1 MISEH
6 YYHHLLVLG
15 AIFFSH
21 DKNQGRSPGNNTGTM
36 PRFEGPAIIHQEM
49 DLPGN
54 SGPDFMAVV
63 GKIGH
68 EFHNWTFF
76 EALPVA
82 TPWPGIMICRCS
94 QVEVAKERALR
105 LGWSLGSEQF
115 QSTMSFLSIFLE
127 AGRYPHSVRLPGG
140 GSKGYIFGIFPAL
153 RSQNK

>member
-1 MISEH
+1 MNIIIIICWFLGPFSFPTRQESGPFPWKQH
-6 YYHHLLVLG
+6 RHPTLRRSGHHSSGDGL
-15 AIFFSH
+15 A
-21 DKNQGRSPGNNTGTM
+21 
-36 PRFEGPAIIHQEM
+36 
-49 DLPGN
+49 GN

-94 QVEVAKERALR
+94 QVEVEKERALR